1 MDKKQIL
8 VMISMLSILCLIYW
22 HGNRTCHVKPCQCYC
37 AFKPGLRDK
46 EDKDTPF
53 IATLTNSKGKTF
65 DICLC
70 AQRDLERLQE
80 NPELIDL
87 ITDQDVASAN
97 CCSQ

>member
-1 MDKKQIL
+1 MNKKQIL
-8 VMISMLSILCLIYW
+8 LLLSMTTALGLLYF
-22 HGNRTCHVKPCQCYC
+22 GRTCQIKQSCQCFC

-65 DICLC
+65 NICLC
-70 AQRDLERLQE
+70 AQRDLDHLQE

-87 ITDQDVASAN
+87 ITDEDVASAN
-97 CCSQ
+97 CCQ